1 MKTTYLITGASDGIG
16 LETARLAAQSGAA
29 VLMVARDAARL
40 RAAADA
46 LAGEIRPEIAAVDL
60 SDAAALEGFLAGLD
74 ARGYVPDV
82 LVNNAGAGASGAFV
96 ESDWTKLDAMIRLN
110 VQALARLSAWAAKGM
125 KARGHGSIVN
135 LSAAV
140 ATRPTP
146 YFAAYAATKAFVTNL
161 SLAMYS
167 ELRGAG
173 VHVAAIHPPAVRTSF
188 SDPAKADLRSTLVLK
203 LFPSVG
209 PKTVARAVMSAV
221 KHKRRSV
228 IVGPVAG
235 IVMSTAAIMPRS
247 LDLAFMTLL
256 FKGRRAAAR
265 PAAAP
270 SWKGYSHDIRG

>member
-1 MKTTYLITGASDGIG
+1 MTKTYLITGASDGIG
-16 LETARLAAQSGAA
+16 LETARLAVESGAA
-29 VLMVARDAARL
+29 VLMVARDGAKL
-40 RAAADA
+40 LAAANMLPGA
-46 LAGEIRPEIAAVDL
+46 IRPEFAAVDL
-60 SDAAALEGFLAGLD
+60 TDAAALDDFLAGLD

-96 ESDWTKLDAMIRLN
+96 DADWSKIESMLRLN
-110 VQALARLSAWAAKGM
+110 IQALARLSHWAARGM
-125 KARGHGSIVN
+125 RARGSGSIVN

-188 SDPAKADLRSTLVLK
+188 SEAGKADLKSTLVLK

-209 PKTVARAVMSAV
+209 PKTVARAVMSAAR
-221 KHKRRSV
+221 HKRRSV

-235 IVMSTAAIMPRS
+235 IVMGTAPIMPRG

-256 FKGRRAAAR
+256 FKGRRA
-265 PAAAP
+265 PACP
-270 SWKGYSHDIRG
+270 PIRSPCKGTIP

>member
-1 MKTTYLITGASDGIG
+1 MTKTYLITGASDGIG
-16 LETARLAAQSGAA
+16 LEIVRLAAASGAA
-29 VLMVARDAARL
+29 VMMVARDAAKL
-40 RAAADA
+40 QAAASMLPGA
-46 LAGEIRPEIAAVDL
+46 IRPEIAAVDL
-60 SDAAALEGFLAGLD
+60 TDVAALDAFLASLD

-96 ESDWTKLDAMIRLN
+96 ETDWGKLDSMLLLN
-110 VQALARLSAWAAKGM
+110 VRALARLSHWAAKGM
-125 KARGHGSIVN
+125 KTRGHGSIVN

-146 YFAAYAATKAFVTNL
+146 YFGAYAATKAFVTNL
-161 SLAMYS
+161 SLAMSS

-188 SDPAKADLRSTLVLK
+188 SDAEKADLRSTLVLK

-209 PKTVARAVMSAV
+209 PVTVARAVIDAV
-221 KHKRRSV
+221 RHKRRSV

-235 IVMSTAAIMPRS
+235 IVMGTAPIMPRG

-256 FKGRRAAAR
+256 FKGRRAAA
-265 PAAAP
+265 
-270 SWKGYSHDIRG
+270 

>member
-1 MKTTYLITGASDGIG
+1 M
-16 LETARLAAQSGAA
+16 
-29 VLMVARDAARL
+29 
-40 RAAADA
+40 
-46 LAGEIRPEIAAVDL
+46 
-60 SDAAALEGFLAGLD
+60 
-74 ARGYVPDV
+74 
-82 LVNNAGAGASGAFV
+82 LVNNAGAGASGALV
-96 ESDWTKLDAMIRLN
+96 ETDWTKLDAMIRLN
-110 VQALARLSAWAAKGM
+110 VQALAALSAWAARGM

-146 YFAAYAATKAFVTNL
+146 YFAAYAASKAFVTNL

-188 SDPAKADLRSTLVLK
+188 SDPAKADLKSTLVLR
-203 LFPSVG
+203 LFPTVG
-209 PKTVARAVMSAV
+209 ARTVARAVMSAV

-235 IVMSTAAIMPRS
+235 IVMVTAAILPRS

-256 FKGRRAAAR
+256 FKGRRA
-265 PAAAP
+265 PA
-270 SWKGYSHDIRG
+270 